1 MFETLE
7 QTGLARWVGESL
19 WGYPI
24 LLSMHIVG
32 LAVVVGIF
40 VVRDLRILGLFEGI
54 PGDALAALTKL
65 GWTGFLINAL
75 SGVALFSSQATVFI
89 QSTPFLTKIGSIFCA
104 AVCGVVLQRRA
115 ALGGAALSGMAKAVA
130 ALSLLFWVSAI
141 VAGRLIAYL

>member
-32 LAVVVGIF
+32 LAIVVGIF
-40 VVRDLRILGLFEGI
+40 IMRDLRILGAIEGI
-54 PGDALAALTKL
+54 PADALAALTRL
-65 GWTGFLINAL
+65 GWCGFLINAL
-75 SGVALFSSQATVFI
+75 SGFALFSSQATVFI
-89 QSTPFLTKIGSIFCA
+89 DSAPFLVKIGSIFCA

-115 ALGGAALSGMAKAVA
+115 ARGEDALTAATRAVA
-130 ALSLLFWVSAI
+130 ALSLVFWISAI